1 MITALSDA
9 ACYAWGGD
17 DERWEWGSGVSRERA
32 PFMKI
37 VPLRNERLH
46 RVQILGGKEL
56 PDPETAAR
64 LKERGDGF
72 DTTGPS

>member
-1 MITALSDA
+1 M
-9 ACYAWGGD
+9 
-17 DERWEWGSGVSRERA
+17 SRERA
-32 PFMKI
+32 PFLKI
-37 VPLRNERLH
+37 VPLRNERQH
-46 RVQILGGKEL
+46 IVQIFGGKEL